1 MVCGHVGGKEEQAGI
16 TTKSFL
22 QLRITKE
29 TMCSKEKGGELR
41 GQCRCVCAYV
51 CVHVFL
57 CSCKERKEHGG
68 CSKWMKVGKS
78 R

>member
-16 TTKSFL
+16 TIKSFL

-41 GQCRCVCAYV
+41 GQCRCVCVHMCVYM
-51 CVHVFL
+51 CFYVHVKKGR
-57 CSCKERKEHGG
+57 SMGG
-68 CSKWMKVGKS
+68 AQNGWK
-78 R
+78 